1 MGVFGRRQII
11 DHNFGRPE
19 NFRPSPVTA
28 LCNFQDGVIKL
39 GRIMALGNCLMLVW
53 VERLADN
60 FSALDT
66 VLREQ
71 QAQLLQRHRHT
82 LMKLLRSGGYA
93 GGQRAFEII
102 NDGQQFL
109 NE

>member
-1 MGVFGRRQII
+1 MIR
-11 DHNFGRPE
+11 
-19 NFRPSPVTA
+19 
-28 LCNFQDGVIKL
+28 L

-60 FSALDT
+60 FSAL
-66 VLREQ
+66 VPCFASNRCSCCK
-71 QAQLLQRHRHT
+71 RHRHT
-82 LMKLLRSGGYA
+82 LMKLLAIRRIRRR
-93 GGQRAFEII
+93 QRAFEII